1 MLLRIPVRW
10 AIEKMVVCDCNA
22 QIYAIDA
29 LAPKQSGSANELKT
43 VIDRYCV
50 KTNRGSGT
58 DTDLRSL
65 DHV

>member
-1 MLLRIPVRW
+1 
-10 AIEKMVVCDCNA
+10 MVVCDCNA